1 MDPVSKQILMLLAAI
16 LLGFGIL
23 VVIWSIQAM
32 WKGKEIRTLWKR
44 YLVWFVIAPAVVLP
58 LVFSRAGF
66 QCLVLLLSLL
76 CFREYSRVVGL
87 WKDRKIIL
95 PAYLAIFFIYVPVF
109 TRWYGLY
116 QAVPI
121 YGVALILI
129 VPIFRDEFENMIQK
143 TCLGVLGVVY
153 FGWFL
158 SHMAYLR
165 NFTDGVQYLVDLMV
179 LVEANDAFGYLW
191 GSLLGKHKLVPKISP
206 QKTIEGALGAVFC
219 VIVLGFLLRFLIPKV
234 SSVHVFVLTFML
246 SIFGMCGDLTIS
258 FIKRDLRVKDM
269 GNLIP
274 GHGGLLDRCDSIIFT
289 APLYFHFL
297 RFFYE

>member
-1 MDPVSKQILMLLAAI
+1 MDPTSRQILILSASI

-23 VVIWSIQAM
+23 VVIWSVHSM

-44 YLVWFVIAPAVVLP
+44 YLAWFVIAPVIVLP

-87 WKDRKIIL
+87 WKDRKIML
-95 PAYLAIFFIYVPVF
+95 PAVLAIVLIYAPVF

-143 TCLGVLGVVY
+143 TCLGMLGVVY

-158 SHMAYLR
+158 SHLACLR
-165 NFTDGVQYLVDLMV
+165 NFEEGIQYIFYLIV

-206 QKTIEGALGAVFC
+206 NKTIEGALGAVVS
-219 VIVLGFLLRFLIPKV
+219 VILLGFLMRYLIPRV
-234 SSVHVFVLTFML
+234 CNGHVFILAFML
-246 SIFGMCGDLTIS
+246 SIFGTCGDLTIS
-258 FIKRDLRVKDM
+258 FIKRDLRIKDM

-289 APLYFHFL
+289 APLYFHFM